1 MSEKEDA
8 LTKTYDLI
16 LWLFPQIS
24 KFPRDY
30 RYILGNRI
38 ENGLL
43 DVMEQLIEAR
53 YTRDKA
59 GLLQS
64 ANLALEKLRYLVRLA
79 KDLKFFN
86 TKKYEYISREINQA
100 GIYVGAWLKKVKP
113 NG

>member
-86 TKKYEYISREINQA
+86 TKKYEYISREINQT